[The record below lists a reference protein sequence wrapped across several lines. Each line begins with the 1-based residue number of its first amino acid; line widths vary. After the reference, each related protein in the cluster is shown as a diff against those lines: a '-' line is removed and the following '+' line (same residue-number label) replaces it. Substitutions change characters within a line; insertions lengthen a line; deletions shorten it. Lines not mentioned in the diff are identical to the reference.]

1 MEKFV
6 FWVFAIFLWSFKMD
20 MDWALF
26 LFLAPLVDIE
36 FLEASSSHRILIPNV
51 NFNFFG
57 RLDIQ
62 AVKICVD
69 APVVLVF
76 ESNAIFWTTVIY
88 GL

>member
-1 MEKFV
+1 MDHGLTFIEKVV
-6 FWVFAIFLWSFKMD
+6 FGVFAIILWSFKMD

-26 LFLAPLVDIE
+26 WFLAPLVDIE
-36 FLEASSSHRILIPNV
+36 FLEASGSHRILIPNV

-76 ESNAIFWTTVIY
+76 ESTAFF
-88 GL
+88 